1 VVSGKEGSLLPETQN
16 SKLGTQ
22 NLNMTDKFILLCEDN
37 EDDVELTQL
46 AFRKNGTSAKLVVVW
61 NGEEALDFLFGKG
74 QYADRDINQIP
85 ALVLLDLKLPY
96 VSGLDI
102 LKKIR
107 ADKRISQIP
116 VVILTSSVED
126 KDRTDSFRLGAND
139 FIIKPMGYAQ
149 FIEIIQQIKSKWLA

>member
-1 VVSGKEGSLLPETQN
+1 MN
-16 SKLGTQ
+16 
-22 NLNMTDKFILLCEDN
+22 DKFVLLCEDN

-46 AFRKNGTSAKLVVVW
+46 AFGKNGTSAKIVVVW

-74 QYADRDINQIP
+74 QYADRNLDEKP

-96 VSGLDI
+96 VSGLEI
-102 LKKIR
+102 LKEIR
-107 ADKRISQIP
+107 ADKRLSQVP

-139 FIIKPMGYAQ
+139 FISKPTGYSPFTEMIQKIKA
-149 FIEIIQQIKSKWLA
+149 KWLT

>member
-1 VVSGKEGSLLPETQN
+1 V
-16 SKLGTQ
+16 
-22 NLNMTDKFILLCEDN
+22 TDKFILLCEDN

-74 QYADRDINQIP
+74 QYADKDLNQIP

-96 VSGLDI
+96 VSGLEI
-102 LKKIR
+102 LKEIR
-107 ADKRISQIP
+107 ADKRISQVP

-126 KDRTDSFRLGAND
+126 EDRADSFRLGAND
-139 FIIKPMGYAQ
+139 FISKPMGYSQ
-149 FIEIIQQIKSKWLA
+149 FIEIIQQVKAKWLNSNGTQI